1 MADSSYIQQTLAALA
16 GSDAL
21 RPLADRWRA
30 STPGLVKTLCPDA
43 ANACFIAAMSVR
55 FDTSALVVAPNPDYA
70 VRMADQLEPWTAD
83 DPTTQVVLFP
93 ESESV
98 AFERYEPDR
107 SATQHRIAAIQQIL
121 HPPKGVKHTIVVA
134 SIHAIAERTLEP
146 AVYRNA
152 SDSIETSQ
160 RIDLNGTVRRWSE
173 AGYAMES
180 TVDYPGAMSRRGGII
195 DIWVVGA
202 DDPVRI
208 ELFDDEVESIRTF
221 DPATQRSTA
230 TMARVIIPPAS
241 ETLPKH
247 MDSDVIQSLTE
258 QLNTDALDV
267 TAADVERLHEEL
279 ALLATGDLTTN
290 LSFYGGFLKHGTLY
304 DYLPSNTIAVTCR
317 PAMARESA
325 EGSDRRLQQVANM
338 KERRAEIPRN
348 FPVSHMTW
356 NDCQHGIESTGRR
369 VEMNPFGVD
378 SYDLGDSHA
387 LPATLAL
394 VPDSYAA
401 EQESGESADY
411 DRSVQRVNDAL
422 VSGASRVI
430 AVSRHTARLRE
441 LLLSAGIS
449 SGFSNDVASS
459 PANAPAVVIQQGF
472 APEGFILELG
482 DSNRVA
488 VITDKELF
496 GITKIRP
503 RSRQRSIRKQP
514 QLENLKPGT
523 YVVHEDHGVAKF
535 LKVEPRKRD
544 PREHLVL
551 EFARGDKIYLPT
563 EHIDRIQLYQGGGD
577 QSPALSRL
585 GTQEWNT
592 ARQRAKRAAEL
603 VAGELIDLYARRM
616 LASGI
621 RSEPD
626 TPWQQNLEDSFPFVE
641 TVDQA
646 DAADAVKSDMES
658 GNSMDRIICGDVGFG
673 KTEVAVR
680 AAFKA
685 VQSGRQ
691 VAVLVPTTLLA
702 QQHTHTFKDR
712 LRPFPVT
719 IDTLSRFRSTQE
731 QRETVKRLADGTVDI
746 VIGTHR
752 LIQRDVRF
760 KNLGLAVIDEEQKF
774 GVQHKEHLKQL
785 RAQVDVLTL
794 SATPIPRTLYMSI
807 AGIRD
812 MSNISTPPEERRPV
826 RTFVSERSDG
836 LIREA
841 ILREIDRGGQV
852 FFLHNR
858 VKGIERVHRNM
869 MKLVPEATFA
879 VGHGQMNEG
888 ELEEVIT
895 AFDRHESDVLIC
907 TTIIEAGIDM
917 PNVNTLIVD
926 DADKFGLAQ
935 LHHIRGRVG
944 RSSRQA
950 FAYLL
955 VQPHKSLTEEAD
967 ARLNTILAASDL
979 GAGYQ
984 IAMRDLEIRGMGN
997 VIGAEQ
1003 SGHVAAIGLHMYT
1016 KLLAQAVEQLKG
1028 LRTQQSRNGNGHQV
1042 SGEDGDEDATGS
1054 GSDDA
1059 TEALYEPIRSEVYLN
1074 LDDRIPR
1081 EYIEDLA
1088 QRLAVYQRVAWARS
1102 FKDLDEIKSELRD
1115 RYGPVPRNFDY
1126 TVAAARIRLLAREAG
1141 VDSVRV
1147 NGGRATLTLS
1157 DPVGDAKPML
1167 QRTLGPNATIGDKTV
1182 RIAIDQDDDPEEW
1195 IDEIEANLELIQGF
1209 RQRVMALLA
1218 R

>member
-1 MADSSYIQQTLAALA
+1 M
-16 GSDAL
+16 
-21 RPLADRWRA
+21 
-30 STPGLVKTLCPDA
+30 
-43 ANACFIAAMSVR
+43 
-55 FDTSALVVAPNPDYA
+55 
-70 VRMADQLEPWTAD
+70 
-83 DPTTQVVLFP
+83 
-93 ESESV
+93 
-98 AFERYEPDR
+98 
-107 SATQHRIAAIQQIL
+107 
-121 HPPKGVKHTIVVA
+121 
-134 SIHAIAERTLEP
+134 
-146 AVYRNA
+146 
-152 SDSIETSQ
+152 
-160 RIDLNGTVRRWSE
+160 
-173 AGYAMES
+173 
-180 TVDYPGAMSRRGGII
+180 
-195 DIWVVGA
+195 
-202 DDPVRI
+202 
-208 ELFDDEVESIRTF
+208 
-221 DPATQRSTA
+221 
-230 TMARVIIPPAS
+230 
-241 ETLPKH
+241 
-247 MDSDVIQSLTE
+247 
-258 QLNTDALDV
+258 
-267 TAADVERLHEEL
+267 
-279 ALLATGDLTTN
+279 
-290 LSFYGGFLKHGTLY
+290 
-304 DYLPSNTIAVTCR
+304 
-317 PAMARESA
+317 
-325 EGSDRRLQQVANM
+325 
-338 KERRAEIPRN
+338 
-348 FPVSHMTW
+348 
-356 NDCQHGIESTGRR
+356 
-369 VEMNPFGVD
+369 
-378 SYDLGDSHA
+378 
-387 LPATLAL
+387 
-394 VPDSYAA
+394 
-401 EQESGESADY
+401 
-411 DRSVQRVNDAL
+411 
-422 VSGASRVI
+422 
-430 AVSRHTARLRE
+430 
-441 LLLSAGIS
+441 
-449 SGFSNDVASS
+449 
-459 PANAPAVVIQQGF
+459 
-472 APEGFILELG
+472 
-482 DSNRVA
+482 
-488 VITDKELF
+488 
-496 GITKIRP
+496 
-503 RSRQRSIRKQP
+503 
-514 QLENLKPGT
+514 
-523 YVVHEDHGVAKF
+523 
-535 LKVEPRKRD
+535 
-544 PREHLVL
+544 
-551 EFARGDKIYLPT
+551 
-563 EHIDRIQLYQGGGD
+563 
-577 QSPALSRL
+577 
-585 GTQEWNT
+585 
-592 ARQRAKRAAEL
+592 
-603 VAGELIDLYARRM
+603 
-616 LASGI
+616 
-621 RSEPD
+621 
-626 TPWQQNLEDSFPFVE
+626 
-641 TVDQA
+641 
-646 DAADAVKSDMES
+646 
-658 GNSMDRIICGDVGFG
+658 
-673 KTEVAVR
+673 
-680 AAFKA
+680 
-685 VQSGRQ
+685 
-691 VAVLVPTTLLA
+691 VPTTLLA

-1054 GSDDA
+1054 GSSDA